1 MLVDALVRERVDE
14 RGLLSLEGREELGR
28 TLGVKLHDVEAELR
42 AHGFLAD
49 RAFLHAGEG
58 VAEGRNEGA
67 GNDPAELAAAIL
79 VAAVFG
85 EFLGE
90 LVEVGALVEAADD
103 VLGLVFGLDE
113 DVADLVFGRAVGG
126 LFSLV
131 GLADVFVLDRVFLG
145 PVAQDGVDEDLV
157 AGGFDG
163 LLDVGVA
170 VKLGLLGF
178 LKQDGLLREDV
189 LHLALKFGACGLAL
203 SDGAVV
209 ECLLLGNAD
218 GFTVDL
224 EGLKFSVG
232 RAGGHHGGHAE
243 NQKFLFL
250 YCRRCSALPGT
261 VRRYQVVSHCTRN
274 YKGFGRHAG
283 QFCLVT
289 ACLVMNTPMP
299 IVKTSV
305 RPIRPKSLKLTQVS
319 VEQR

>member
-232 RAGGHHGGHAE
+232 RAGGHHGSHAE
-243 NQKFLFL
+243 NQKFLFHFF
-250 YCRRCSALPGT
+250 LP
-261 VRRYQVVSHCTRN
+261 
-274 YKGFGRHAG
+274 
-283 QFCLVT
+283 
-289 ACLVMNTPMP
+289 
-299 IVKTSV
+299 
-305 RPIRPKSLKLTQVS
+305 
-319 VEQR
+319 